1 MEIQFWIDNSGSLF
15 HQIFMIVMGSL
26 MAIAAIFGTT
36 YNVVNILVYYILIP
50 SSWIY
55 LISRR
60 TSIWI
65 NTLSV
70 LTIIT
75 FALLP
80 DLRKNCDYFFQKSVD
95 FLNWSAKIFNSNY
108 IDMSVYICVVA
119 VALVYIILIPLTLP
133 KIVVKKIGIVTSI
146 VFVLYMIVIYPNFK
160 DILLWGIKKMNV
172 KY

>member
-1 MEIQFWIDNSGSLF
+1 MEIQFWIDNAGSLF

-26 MAIAAIFGTT
+26 MAIAAVFGTT

-55 LISRR
+55 LISRK

-65 NTLSV
+65 NILSILAV
-70 LTIIT
+70 IA

-95 FLNWSAKIFNSNY
+95 FLNWSATVFNSNY

-119 VALVYIILIPLTLP
+119 VALVYLILIPLTLP
-133 KIVVKKIGIVTSI
+133 KIVVKKIGIVISI

-160 DILLWGIKKMNV
+160 DILLWGIEKMNV

>member
-1 MEIQFWIDNSGSLF
+1 MEIQFWIDNAGSLF

-26 MAIAAIFGTT
+26 MAIAAVFGTT

-55 LISRR
+55 LISRK

-65 NTLSV
+65 NILSILAV
-70 LTIIT
+70 IA

-95 FLNWSAKIFNSNY
+95 FLNWSATIFNSNY
-108 IDMSVYICVVA
+108 IDMSVYICIVA
-119 VALVYIILIPLTLP
+119 VALVYLILIPLTLP
-133 KIVVKKIGIVTSI
+133 KIVVKKFVIVMCI
-146 VFVLYMIVIYPNFK
+146 VFVLYMLLIYPNFK
-160 DILLWGIKKMNV
+160 DMLLWGIKKMNV